1 MIGDIRLHPE
11 ATAFLETLDKK
22 TQKRI
27 ITTLKKLKEK
37 PTGKRAGLDIKKM
50 RGKKGKPPMYRV
62 RIGTYR
68 AVYAIEGNMIWVT
81 EIFPRGR
88 GYR

>member
-1 MIGDIRLHPE
+1 MIEDVKLHPE

-27 ITTLKKLKEK
+27 FDTLKKLKEN
-37 PTGKRAGLDIKKM
+37 PTRKRAGLDIKKM
-50 RGKKGKPPMYRV
+50 HGKKDKPPMYRV
-62 RIGTYR
+62 RIGRYR
-68 AVYAIEGNMIWVT
+68 AVYAIENNIIWVT